1 MHTNRILL
9 VESLDTMDAYIPAL
23 LALSSLY
30 IGNEMRSRGLPKFG
44 VACVLLC
51 AITVG
56 SMLLGVPKDIWR
68 IFMGS
73 WVLLIVVATAI
84 MFIYYQP
91 PADRT

>member
-1 MHTNRILL
+1 
-9 VESLDTMDAYIPAL
+9 MDAYIPAL

-30 IGNEMRSRGLPKFG
+30 MGNEMRSRGLPKFG
-44 VACVLLC
+44 VACVMLC

-68 IFMGS
+68 IFMAS